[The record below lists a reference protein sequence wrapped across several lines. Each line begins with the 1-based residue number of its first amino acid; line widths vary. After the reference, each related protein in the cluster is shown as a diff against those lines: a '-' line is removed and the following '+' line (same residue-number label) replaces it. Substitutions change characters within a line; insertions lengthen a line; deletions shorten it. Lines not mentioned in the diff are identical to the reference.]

1 MPSYEAQHAQFE
13 RRHAQVLGVSVDSI
27 PCHKAWA
34 KSLGGISTYP
44 LLSDFH
50 PKGEV
55 SRRFGVYKDDAG
67 VTDRAVILIDKKGI
81 VRYIDIHADGEQPD
95 NQQIFEELDKLN

>member
-1 MPSYEAQHAQFE
+1 MPSYEAQHASFE
-13 RRHAQVLGVSVDSI
+13 RRNAQVVGVSVDSI

-34 KSLGGISTYP
+34 ESFGGINSYP

-55 SRRFGVYKDDAG
+55 ARLYGVYKEDIG
-67 VTDRAVILIDKKGI
+67 ESERAILIIDKEG
-81 VRYIDIHADGEQPD
+81 VLRYIDVHDAGEQPD
-95 NQQIFEELDKLN
+95 NQQIFDELDKLN